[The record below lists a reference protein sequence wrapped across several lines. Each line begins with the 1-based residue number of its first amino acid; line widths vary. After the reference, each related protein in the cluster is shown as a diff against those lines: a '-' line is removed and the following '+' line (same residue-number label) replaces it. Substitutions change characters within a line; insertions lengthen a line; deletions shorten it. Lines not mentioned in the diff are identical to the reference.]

1 MHRSRNA
8 RENGITARTYAN
20 TRRRIR
26 AHIKKL
32 ALSPSAP
39 SVFSNVSVPSG
50 AFGLSSSVSSGA
62 FSSSVPSGAFG
73 LSSSVSSGAFGL
85 SSPPVFTFSFGYDS
99 VPSVPSFSFQNGP
112 SDPPVRPTVFGNGFG
127 LSSSSSTF
135 VPSFSFGSSSSSS
148 SPAAP
153 SFTFGSP
160 AAPAASEEIK
170 IIKPSSPGGEICFS
184 RYSESCSELIH
195 SSDDS
200 DSDTWCSDT
209 PMSPSSSSS
218 APPPPPP
225 SSSSSPAFVS
235 NTPLD
240 DDQVKLHER
249 YLAMRR
255 NALTGPLPSDHLP
268 GFLTPLVSCPA
279 GQQEDILLFVNWY
292 SGNFRSSPPPSP
304 LSSRRLARI
313 MSPSESCWDEA
324 FVETVRSLSLSR
336 RVCVLEC
343 LILSFWV
350 CVSLSLSLCVCVCV
364 HSPSSFSATTSS
376 SGTSSSTNSTNSPNP
391 VFAPSSPTPH
401 QKPSTNSSK
410 THSPSYPPNHGT
422 TTPPCSSSS
431 ATSPPNTSPTNS
443 SSMHATLPLV
453 RLFDSTLSLSCCVRA
468 L

>member
-62 FSSSVPSGAFG
+62 FSSSGPS
-73 LSSSVSSGAFGL
+73 V
-85 SSPPVFTFSFGYDS
+85 PPVFTFSVPS
-99 VPSVPSFSFQNGP
+99 VPSPPPAVPSVPSFSFQNGP
-112 SDPPVRPTVFGNGFG
+112 SDPPVRPTVFGNYFG

-135 VPSFSFGSSSSSS
+135 VPSFSFGSLSSS
-148 SPAAP
+148 SPSVP
-153 SFTFGSP
+153 SFSSSSPSVP

-209 PMSPSSSSS
+209 PMSPSSSS
-218 APPPPPP
+218 AP
-225 SSSSSPAFVS
+225 SSSPAFVS

-279 GQQEDILLFVNWY
+279 GQQEDTLLFVNWY
-292 SGNFRSSPPPSP
+292 SGNFRSSPPPSSF
-304 LSSRRLARI
+304 SSRRLARI

-324 FVETVRSLSLSR
+324 FVETVRSLLLFVCVCVCR
-336 RVCVLEC
+336 RVCAFK
-343 LILSFWV
+343 SP
-350 CVSLSLSLCVCVCV
+350 SLCVCLCARVSFVVCVCV

-401 QKPSTNSSK
+401 PKPSTNSSK

-422 TTPPCSSSS
+422 TTHPCSSSS

-443 SSMHATLPLV
+443 SSMHALPPCSLCSLFAC
-453 RLFDSTLSLSCCVRA
+453 LFDSTLSLSCCV